1 MGFEMTMEIQRNKD
15 DNTIM
20 QYVIDIRKQE
30 SGVMNKAYIER
41 KFRNKMRR
49 VCEEDYRYLDKDC
62 TFKIPR
68 RKGDKYE
75 NFVVTSDHIRFKG
88 KLLHVVQTV
97 WK

>member
-49 VCEEDYRYLDKDC
+49 V
-62 TFKIPR
+62 F
-68 RKGDKYE
+68 
-75 NFVVTSDHIRFKG
+75 
-88 KLLHVVQTV
+88 
-97 WK
+97 